1 MDPSLLVILPDFIE
15 MCTDIASQDRI
26 SAAYCLIPYCI
37 CTTAA
42 ANRSSSDGISSG
54 GGDVSS
60 RSSSS
65 SIFNNDKFTKIP
77 GIRHSYKTVNI
88 HANCHQLS

>member
-37 CTTAA
+37 CTNDA
-42 ANRSSSDGISSG
+42 ANRSSSVGISG
-54 GGDVSS
+54 GGSDVS
-60 RSSSS
+60 SSSS

-77 GIRHSYKTVNI
+77 GIRHSYKTVNL
-88 HANCHQLS
+88 HANCHQLR